1 MSPFVVRQE
10 LQPDSINGT
19 IKLEPTSD
27 DDLFHE
33 FLNLLRS
40 AASLQRSQIP
50 RLAVEAERLC
60 EPIDTALWGEPA
72 GAFWFFLADRGL
84 PPENEI
90 RSERLQRRTAG
101 RRQVLLCARDW
112 ERIESRLRPAFS
124 EHWSRTAPGAVA
136 ELLGEGTLLT
146 GGGVLGLL
154 NERARTT
161 DPQVRGF
168 LGMVIAAREYRQR
181 HPDALLCSV
190 DGELARLWLRLDE
203 ERGHD
208 RCDLLALREENA
220 GLVVECV
227 EVKTRTARDGEKDGR
242 EEVPGAQAQ
251 MQRTLEALAEA
262 LPDDPARET
271 STGKPKNEM
280 LKEVLV
286 HGAQSS
292 HAPRER
298 RLRWNDWLVRLFND
312 QPTAGRASL
321 RGTVVLVQLRKNRP
335 PETVP
340 LASAP
345 FPIELRTLTEPAIAA
360 IFGEPPDAG
369 DPPPSADEPPPPPT
383 PSAPLLPHAIS
394 TASETIESPP
404 MSEPPQPELAL
415 DVPPGEADAWPPEP
429 NALGLIG
436 LQRTARQ
443 LLDDVQVC
451 ARFGRR
457 FSDKL
462 LAGPPGVG
470 KTTIAEAISR
480 RLLDQAPIRFS
491 GADFREAQQLI
502 AAFEERGL
510 LPPSV
515 DRRVR
520 IGRSLVFVDEVHVV
534 PPLVQTWLLSA
545 TDDARLTTHQ
555 GAEFDFAEVT
565 FIIATTHLGK
575 MLPALRSRF
584 EVLELPPYTLE
595 ELAAILGH
603 RGREQF
609 EGFVLP
615 RAVCVE
621 IAARCRCSPRE
632 AVRCMQGE
640 LFSYTG
646 ARLPA
651 HAPDTVAAIGAN
663 MTVELITRFFEEKGV
678 DINGIDERGHRL
690 LRHLERHDSASEAA
704 LKQALQIYDLTDFRE
719 LEDYLRRLG
728 LVEIRGA
735 RRLTSAGRRY
745 LRNPTDLRELI
756 SRRPS
761 HI

>member
-1 MSPFVVRQE
+1 
-10 LQPDSINGT
+10 
-19 IKLEPTSD
+19 
-27 DDLFHE
+27 
-33 FLNLLRS
+33 
-40 AASLQRSQIP
+40 
-50 RLAVEAERLC
+50 
-60 EPIDTALWGEPA
+60 
-72 GAFWFFLADRGL
+72 
-84 PPENEI
+84 
-90 RSERLQRRTAG
+90 
-101 RRQVLLCARDW
+101 
-112 ERIESRLRPAFS
+112 
-124 EHWSRTAPGAVA
+124 
-136 ELLGEGTLLT
+136 
-146 GGGVLGLL
+146 
-154 NERARTT
+154 
-161 DPQVRGF
+161 
-168 LGMVIAAREYRQR
+168 
-181 HPDALLCSV
+181 
-190 DGELARLWLRLDE
+190 
-203 ERGHD
+203 
-208 RCDLLALREENA
+208 
-220 GLVVECV
+220 
-227 EVKTRTARDGEKDGR
+227 
-242 EEVPGAQAQ
+242 
-251 MQRTLEALAEA
+251 
-262 LPDDPARET
+262 
-271 STGKPKNEM
+271 
-280 LKEVLV
+280 
-286 HGAQSS
+286 
-292 HAPRER
+292 
-298 RLRWNDWLVRLFND
+298 
-312 QPTAGRASL
+312 
-321 RGTVVLVQLRKNRP
+321 VVLVQLRKNRP
-335 PETVP
+335 AETMP

-345 FPIELRTLTEPAIAA
+345 FAIELRTLTEPAIAA
-360 IFGEPPDAG
+360 VFGEPPEES
-369 DPPPSADEPPPPPT
+369 DPPPRADEPPPPT
-383 PSAPLLPHAIS
+383 PPPPVAPVF
-394 TASETIESPP
+394 PP
-404 MSEPPQPELAL
+404 PAEAHEAPPVSVPPQPELAL

-436 LQRTARQ
+436 LERTARQ

-502 AAFEERGL
+502 DAFQERGL
-510 LPPSV
+510 LPPPV
-515 DRRVR
+515 ERRVR
-520 IGRSLVFVDEVHVV
+520 IGRSLVFIDEVQVV

-555 GAEFDFAEVT
+555 GVELDFSEVT

-595 ELAAILGH
+595 ELAAILCH

-615 RAVCVE
+615 RLVCVE

-646 ARLPA
+646 ARLPE
-651 HAPDTVAAIGAN
+651 HAPNTVAAIGAN
-663 MTVELITRFFEEKGV
+663 MSVELITRFFEEKGV
-678 DINGIDERGHRL
+678 DINGIDERGQRL

-728 LVEIRGA
+728 LVEIRGS

-756 SRRPS
+756 SRRTPRV
-761 HI
+761 